1 MSWVNYNH
9 LLYFREIANLG
20 SIAKASEKLLVSPPA
35 LSSQLKIF
43 EDFVGGEVFDRVG
56 RTLVLNEF
64 GSRVLEYAE
73 KAYQVGEELVYFI
86 NNPDLI
92 TKPQLKLGFSD
103 ALPKTMT
110 REMVGIVRKK
120 YKDCS
125 LSVLEGNRK
134 DLRKKLMGHELD
146 IIFTN
151 RITYDEAGEI
161 ISRRFGEE
169 QVSLYGAEEFLE
181 FKKNFPRSIEGAP
194 LILPNLHS
202 DIRHTLDQWF
212 IEKKLHYSLVAEVQD
227 SSVKKILAKD
237 GMGMVPLPE
246 HGARQLVRQKELYK
260 IGKFEGVTEKYYWT
274 TRKKR
279 KMKNQVLE
287 YLLKKIHN
295 SLEFC

>member
-1 MSWVNYNH
+1 MNWINYNH

-20 SIAKASEKLLVSPPA
+20 SIAKASEKLMVSPPA

-43 EDFVGGEVFDRVG
+43 EDFVGEELFDRVG
-56 RTLVLNEF
+56 RKLVLNDF
-64 GSRVLEYAE
+64 GKRVLEYAE
-73 KAYQVGEELVYFI
+73 KVNQVGEELIYFI
-86 NNPDLI
+86 NHPDSI
-92 TKPQLKLGFSD
+92 TKHQLKLGFSD

-110 REMVGIVRKK
+110 REMVGLVRKK

-125 LSVLEGNRK
+125 LTVLEGDRK
-134 DLRKKLMGHELD
+134 DLRKKLISNELD

-169 QVSLYGAEEFLE
+169 QVSLYGTENFLE
-181 FKKNFPRSIEGAP
+181 LKKHFPKSIEGAP

-212 IEKKLHYSLVAEVQD
+212 IEKKLRYSLVAEVQD
-227 SSVKKILAKD
+227 SSVKKILAKE
-237 GMGMVPLPE
+237 GMGMVPLPDY
-246 HGARQLVRQKELYK
+246 GARQLVQNKDLYK

-274 TRKKR
+274 TRKR
-279 KMKNQVLE
+279 RRVKNQVLE
-287 YLLKKIHN
+287 YLLKKI
-295 SLEFC
+295 S